1 MSAIGSTSGA
11 GSSTAPKTQLQSDQ
25 LSMQQFMQLLVS
37 QLQNQDPLDP
47 MSDSDFFAQMAQLGQ
62 VQGMDTLNQASQLQ
76 EAQGM
81 LGKAVTATSSN
92 TGGGIVSG
100 VVSSISVN
108 SGNYSLNVVDAS
120 GNTTT
125 VTLANVQSIT
135 PATTSTG
142 S

>member
-1 MSAIGSTSGA
+1 MSSIAPTSGT
-11 GSSTAPKTQLQSDQ
+11 SSAAPNTQLKSDQ

-37 QLQNQDPLDP
+37 QLKNQDPLDP

-81 LGKAVTATSSN
+81 LGKNVTATA
-92 TGGGIVSG
+92 SG
-100 VVSSISVN
+100 LNGNAINGTVSSISVN
-108 SGNYSLNVVDAS
+108 AGVYSLDVTDAS

-125 VTLANVQSIT
+125 VSLSNIQSIQ
-135 PATTSTG
+135 P
-142 S
+142 